1 MASMTDEE
9 LTNLM
14 GPASGTT
21 AKRRKKKKAIPAFG
35 SLARRRRLLRN
46 SKNLRFK
53 EVYKPI
59 TPTVALCF
67 IFVAG
72 SIYGFLHWHVFSKQG
87 KK

>member
-35 SLARRRRLLRN
+35 SLAVSWRGG
-46 SKNLRFK
+46 
-53 EVYKPI
+53 
-59 TPTVALCF
+59 
-67 IFVAG
+67 G
-72 SIYGFLHWHVFSKQG
+72 SYIGSRI
-87 KK
+87 